1 MFTLPLVLGTALALA
16 ISTSLTLDLTVHEC
30 ATVERDGS
38 LTVRGTVT
46 CSESMVVDIE
56 GLVAQEVNRSHVS
69 EGTFSLTDVSCGATP
84 TSFFATVY
92 PDGLKFRPGLA
103 SFGASAIGVGVRVES
118 TGFLE
123 VTRSGR

>member
-1 MFTLPLVLGTALALA
+1 MFTLPLILGTALALA
-16 ISTSLTLDLTVHEC
+16 LSTSLTLDFTVHES

-56 GLVAQEVNRSHVS
+56 GLVAQEVNRSHVA
-69 EGTFSLTDVSCGATP
+69 EGTFFLADVECGPTP
-84 TSFFATVY
+84 ISWSATVY
-92 PDGLKFRPGLA
+92 PDGMKFRPGSS
-103 SFGASAIGVGVRVES
+103 SFGASATGAGVRVES